1 MNGVSGG
8 LCAKNKGL
16 RAEKSKHDIPEDVRG
31 QAGQEGTGQDEAVTR
46 AAKDT
51 KAGNTDIDVGMEV
64 RSTAREHREQ
74 GINEEC
80 VMWSNEDW
88 RMSAYSEVNIDA
100 QEEPSEGKFEMKG
113 DDTLRCLRRGDGRTE
128 GEKHAAHEGLSPTC
142 DRSDRE
148 SNRGTSTAD

>member
-1 MNGVSGG
+1 MNNVDGRMCV
-8 LCAKNKGL
+8 KNEGL
-16 RAEKSKHDIPEDVRG
+16 RTAKSKHDIPEDVRG
-31 QAGQEGTGQDEAVTR
+31 QVGGEGVAQEEAVTR
-46 AAKDT
+46 AARNWSYALPRK
-51 KAGNTDIDVGMEV
+51 
-64 RSTAREHREQ
+64 STASKGEIRKRV
-74 GINEEC
+74 I
-80 VMWSNEDW
+80 WSHED
-88 RMSAYSEVNIDA
+88 RKMSAYSEVNIDA